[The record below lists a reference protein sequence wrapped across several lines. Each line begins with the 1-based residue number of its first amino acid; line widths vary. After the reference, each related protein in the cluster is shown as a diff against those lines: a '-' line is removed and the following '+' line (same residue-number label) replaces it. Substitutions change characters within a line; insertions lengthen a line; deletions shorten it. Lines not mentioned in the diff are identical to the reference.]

1 MPFGA
6 IASLITGF
14 YGVHKKMRQRQA
26 WFRLGMSIFVTAFIS
41 FTGTWGLTIVA
52 LNERGV
58 GDLTALLLGFAWGLI
73 VMSASVV
80 GLWLRSPLTKGM
92 TIMVP
97 RKIMEQEQDQDQTYV
112 EKSK

>member
-1 MPFGA
+1 MA
-6 IASLITGF
+6 ISSLITGF

-26 WFRLGMSIFVTAFIS
+26 WFRLGMSIFVTAFVS
-41 FTGTWGLTIVA
+41 FFGTWGLTIVA
-52 LNERGV
+52 LQEKGTDIWV
-58 GDLTALLLGFAWGLI
+58 SLVLGFAWGLI

-92 TIMVP
+92 AIVVP
-97 RKIMEQEQDQDQTYV
+97 RKIMEQEQDQDQTYL

>member
-1 MPFGA
+1 MLAA
-6 IASLITGF
+6 ISSLITGF

-26 WFRLGMSIFVTAFIS
+26 WFRLGMSIFATAFVS
-41 FTGTWGLTIVA
+41 FTGTWGFTIVA
-52 LNERGV
+52 LNEQGV
-58 GDLTALLLGFAWGLI
+58 DPLMALLLGFAWGLI

-97 RKIMEQEQDQDQTYV
+97 RKIMEQERDQDQTFV
-112 EKSK
+112 SK